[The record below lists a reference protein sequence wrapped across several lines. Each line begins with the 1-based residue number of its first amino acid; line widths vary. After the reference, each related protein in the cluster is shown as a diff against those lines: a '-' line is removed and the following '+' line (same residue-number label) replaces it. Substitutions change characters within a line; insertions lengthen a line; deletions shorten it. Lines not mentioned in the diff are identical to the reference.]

1 MVVMAPANEN
11 ECRQMLTT
19 GYHYNGPAA
28 VRYPRGTGVG
38 VEVSTELDTIE
49 IGVAEP
55 RRQGSKV
62 AILAFGTLL
71 ANAEKAAEQIDATVI
86 NMRFVKPLDT
96 AMINKVAG
104 EHGLIVTVEEN
115 AVMGGAGSAVSEYL
129 REQQINTPLIQLGLP
144 DEFIDHGVQK
154 DMLAACG
161 LDAIGIIDT
170 INRFFHA

>member
-1 MVVMAPANEN
+1 
-11 ECRQMLTT
+11 
-19 GYHYNGPAA
+19 
-28 VRYPRGTGVG
+28 
-38 VEVSTELDTIE
+38 
-49 IGVAEP
+49 
-55 RRQGSKV
+55 V

-129 REQQINTPLIQLGLP
+129 REQQINTPLIQLGLH

-170 INRFFHA
+170 INRYFHA